1 MESKLEVERQYST
14 SAKAQFRAAEGE
26 VRLQH
31 RLRLGEEIIRA
42 ILLFCGVVSIFTT
55 IGIIYVLTT
64 ESARFL
70 NARAWVFSK
79 APVVAEMPTAALEQT
94 IPVGENVLIVNFD
107 SETIPFADRQ
117 LIQVNGEI
125 MRIESRT
132 RRTLTVQRAQE
143 GTAAAVHNANT
154 DVYIVNEVQIKP
166 TALMSETDTQIQL
179 PAYATPEFR
188 INDVILIGQEIM
200 RVTAISET
208 ALTVE
213 RGLENSPIRP
223 HPITET
229 INQADY
235 PGFVEFFT
243 STNWQPSVG
252 EFGVLPLVSST
263 LLTSIVALFV
273 AIPMG
278 LGAAIYLSEYASPNV
293 RNTLKPILEILA
305 GVPTVVYGFFALTFM
320 TPLLKSIFGDQVQ
333 SFNMLSAG
341 LVVGILIT
349 PLISSMCEDALSAV
363 PRSLRE
369 ASYGLGATKLETTI
383 KVVLPAAISGTLAAI
398 IVATS
403 RAVGETMV
411 VALAAGQGPNFTF
424 NLFQS
429 AETMTGHIA
438 RISSGDISQTN
449 IAYDSI
455 FAIGMLL
462 FVITLVLNLISS
474 YVSERLRERY

>member
-1 MESKLEVERQYST
+1 MESKLEIERQYST

-26 VRLQH
+26 VRLQR
-31 RLRLGEEIIRA
+31 RLRLGEEVIRA

-79 APVVAEMPTAALEQT
+79 APVVAETSTATLEQT
-94 IPVGENVLIVNFD
+94 IPVGENVLVVNFD

-117 LIQVNGEI
+117 LIQINDEI

-143 GTAAAVHNANT
+143 GTAAGVHNANAE
-154 DVYIVNEVQIKP
+154 VFIVNEVQVKP
-166 TALMSETDTQIQL
+166 TAPVGINDTQVQI
-179 PAYATPEFR
+179 PAYAAAEFAV
-188 INDVILIGQEIM
+188 NDLILIGQEVM
-200 RVTAISET
+200 RITAISET

-213 RGLENSPIRP
+213 RGLENSPIREI
-223 HPITET
+223 PISET
-229 INQADY
+229 INYADH
-235 PGFVEFFT
+235 PGFIEFFT
-243 STNWQPSVG
+243 TTNWQPSVG
-252 EFGVLPLVSST
+252 EFGVLPLVTST
-263 LLTSIVALFV
+263 LMTSIVALFV

-278 LGAAIYLSEYASPNV
+278 LGAAIYLSEYAPPNV
-293 RNTLKPILEILA
+293 RNTLKPILEVLA

-320 TPLLKSIFGDQVQ
+320 TPLLKAIFGDQVQ

-349 PLISSMCEDALSAV
+349 PLISSMCEDAISAV
-363 PRSLRE
+363 PRALRE
-369 ASYGLGATKLETTI
+369 ASYGLGATKFETTI
-383 KVVLPAAISGTLAAI
+383 KVVLPAALSGVLAAI

-462 FVITLVLNLISS
+462 FVLTLVLNLISS